1 MSIFLIEFVKYFMSA
16 KLREEIE
23 DEIEADREFV
33 FSIERKIRN
42 KQISKAWVDQG
53 KIFRMID
60 TRPTVTKF

>member
-1 MSIFLIEFVKYFMSA
+1 MSA

-23 DEIEADREFV
+23 DELETDREIV

-42 KQISKAWVDQG
+42 KQISKAWINQG

-60 TRPTVTKF
+60 TRPNITKF